1 MGSHVKRRLPQL
13 QTQGHMLDVIG
24 RGNPAH
30 LRAPPTATHI
40 VLCFKQGP
48 GVTKDGHTLG
58 VVF

>member
-1 MGSHVKRRLPQL
+1 
-13 QTQGHMLDVIG
+13 MLDVIG

-48 GVTKDGHTLG
+48 GVTKDGHALG